1 MFPFRSIGVA
11 VMLCVESL
19 AYAQQGTSS
28 GHLGLLRRQLE
39 MRKVA
44 LVTDSSLHLKSCPQ
58 KEMYV
63 LMDKNEL
70 KKAGLKLFPVEM
82 EKVFH
87 PAVYDFIERTFLHLS
102 LLQMK
107 SQREVLLRQD
117 QLSLLINGLNYK
129 DCSVDFCSILN
140 VLDLKYPFSLT
151 ADSAKYRASWQG
163 VGMKVDLLFP
173 KQYDLLLGY
182 DKYELTQ
189 RLITNLSLRHQTDF
203 RGTPVKWKESSLQK
217 IKGNV
222 FYDRGDVF
230 MIPQMKSG
238 TYLMKKGTAW
248 SYLFNAYFPEESALN
263 LFSHAHQ
270 MHFSLSFSL
279 AVKGYNSSA
288 AKSIDLADFVSLML
302 SEGCRP
308 YVGIE
313 TVDAKQITGTVVYL
327 NRDLMYEH
335 LLYFQLPLEVFHKK
349 ENVRIKAVLHPYIP
363 LNNLENLYAD
373 ESPSAVIQSAGFS
386 Y

>member
-19 AYAQQGTSS
+19 ACAQQGTSS

-117 QLSLLINGLNYK
+117 QLSLLVNGLNYK
-129 DCSVDFCSILN
+129 DCSVDF
-140 VLDLKYPFSLT
+140 
-151 ADSAKYRASWQG
+151 A
-163 VGMKVDLLFP
+163 
-173 KQYDLLLGY
+173 
-182 DKYELTQ
+182 
-189 RLITNLSLRHQTDF
+189 
-203 RGTPVKWKESSLQK
+203 
-217 IKGNV
+217 V
-222 FYDRGDVF
+222 F
-230 MIPQMKSG
+230 
-238 TYLMKKGTAW
+238 
-248 SYLFNAYFPEESALN
+248 
-263 LFSHAHQ
+263 
-270 MHFSLSFSL
+270 
-279 AVKGYNSSA
+279 
-288 AKSIDLADFVSLML
+288 
-302 SEGCRP
+302 
-308 YVGIE
+308 
-313 TVDAKQITGTVVYL
+313 
-327 NRDLMYEH
+327 
-335 LLYFQLPLEVFHKK
+335 
-349 ENVRIKAVLHPYIP
+349 
-363 LNNLENLYAD
+363 
-373 ESPSAVIQSAGFS
+373 
-386 Y
+386 

>member
-1 MFPFRSIGVA
+1 M
-11 VMLCVESL
+11 
-19 AYAQQGTSS
+19 
-28 GHLGLLRRQLE
+28 
-39 MRKVA
+39 
-44 LVTDSSLHLKSCPQ
+44 
-58 KEMYV
+58 
-63 LMDKNEL
+63 
-70 KKAGLKLFPVEM
+70 
-82 EKVFH
+82 
-87 PAVYDFIERTFLHLS
+87 
-102 LLQMK
+102 
-107 SQREVLLRQD
+107 
-117 QLSLLINGLNYK
+117 
-129 DCSVDFCSILN
+129 
-140 VLDLKYPFSLT
+140 DLKYPFSLT
-151 ADSAKYRASWQG
+151 DDSTRYQASWQG

-189 RLITNLSLRHQTDF
+189 RLITNLSIRQTDF
-203 RGTPVKWKESSLQK
+203 RNAPVKWKESSLQK
-217 IKGNV
+217 IRGNV

-248 SYLFNAYFPEESALN
+248 SYLFNAYFPEESVLN

-270 MHFSLSFSL
+270 MNFLLPFSL

-288 AKSIDLADFVSLML
+288 AKSIGLADFVSLMI

-313 TVDAKQITGTVVYL
+313 TMDSKQITGTVIYL

-349 ENVRIKAVLHPYIP
+349 DNVRIKAVLYPYIP

-373 ESPSAVIQSAGFS
+373 ESPSAVVQSADFS